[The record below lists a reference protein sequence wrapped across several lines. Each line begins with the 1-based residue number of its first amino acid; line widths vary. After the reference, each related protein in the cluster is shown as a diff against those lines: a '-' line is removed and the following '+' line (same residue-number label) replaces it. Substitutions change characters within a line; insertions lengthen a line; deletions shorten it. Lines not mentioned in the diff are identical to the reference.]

1 MANPDEAQ
9 IEVDAVTGRRYQPAF
24 EDESS
29 VPYVTALRRR
39 VLCWQNVMPNALPHY
54 AVVDDQ

>member
-39 VLCWQNVMPNALPHY
+39 VLCWQNVMPNGLNWL
-54 AVVDDQ
+54 VD

>member
-9 IEVDAVTGRRYQPAF
+9 TEVDAVTGRRYRPDF

-29 VPYVTALRRR
+29 VPYVTAL
-39 VLCWQNVMPNALPHY
+39 
-54 AVVDDQ
+54 